1 MKDFAQLTRVAIVFG
16 TVFALLVACH
26 RGGPF
31 WGLGG
36 LGRFGDSHGC
46 PQVLLADT
54 LSASL
59 WPFLCS

>member
-31 WGLGG
+31 WGLG
-36 LGRFGDSHGC
+36 RFGDSHGC
-46 PQVLLADT
+46 PQVLPPKCSPP
-54 LSASL
+54 SA
-59 WPFLCS
+59 PC